1 MQFESNP
8 YYLFFK
14 FERIVD
20 AAADGKF
27 IFFCK
32 DTLVNLFFI
41 LKLLSL
47 VFYSLAAQLEVN
59 FWVAANLWILVKL
72 IIYFSVF
79 CYTGL
84 VLTTYPIGFSDFICI
99 YALLLKYFFRGS
111 MLTIFPI
118 Y

>member
-1 MQFESNP
+1 MQFEFNP

-14 FERIVD
+14 FERIED
-20 AAADGKF
+20 AADGKF

-59 FWVAANLWILVKL
+59 F
-72 IIYFSVF
+72 
-79 CYTGL
+79 
-84 VLTTYPIGFSDFICI
+84 
-99 YALLLKYFFRGS
+99 
-111 MLTIFPI
+111 
-118 Y
+118 

>member
-20 AAADGKF
+20 AADGKF

-32 DTLVNLFFI
+32 DTFVSLFFI
-41 LKLLSL
+41 LTLLSL
-47 VFYSLAAQLEVN
+47 VFYSLTATLEVS
-59 FWVAANLWILVKL
+59 FWVAANLWILVKF

-84 VLTTYPIGFSDFICI
+84 VLTTYTFVLSDFTCI